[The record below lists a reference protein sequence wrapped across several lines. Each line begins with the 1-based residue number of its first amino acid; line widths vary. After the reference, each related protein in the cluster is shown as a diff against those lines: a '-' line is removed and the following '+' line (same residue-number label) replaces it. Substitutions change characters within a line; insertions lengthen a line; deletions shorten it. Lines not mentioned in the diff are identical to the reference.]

1 MTQITAALVKELRD
15 RTGAGMGDCKKA
27 LEATGGDMN
36 KAIEKLRMDG
46 AAKAD
51 KKASRTA
58 AEGVLA
64 FASDDSAVAIVELNC
79 ETDFVAKGEDFRG
92 LARRAAAAALKHR
105 PANIDA
111 LVQIKDGAETLDQT
125 RRAMVGRI
133 GENMTIRRFEVV
145 EKAGGP
151 LVTYM
156 HPGDK
161 IGVIV
166 SLAAGDET
174 TGKDVAMHIAAMSPR
189 FLDAASF
196 SPEVIE
202 AERRIIEAT
211 VAQEQADA
219 KAESDKLAAVLK
231 EMDAEK
237 QNGTYEALSVEDKKS
252 WDDDYATIKK
262 KFGGGFKPKPAEILA
277 RMIDGKLSKFISENT
292 LLGQSF
298 VKAPDQS
305 VEQMLKQKGA
315 KVARFVRF
323 AVGEGIERQ
332 QTDFAAE
339 VMAQAGIKAPTG
351 A

>member
-1 MTQITAALVKELRD
+1 MAQITAALVKELRD

-27 LEATGGDMN
+27 LEATGGDID
-36 KAIEKLRMDG
+36 AAVEKLRTDG

-64 FASDDSAVAIVELNC
+64 FAADDSAVAVAELNC
-79 ETDFVAKGEDFRG
+79 ETDFVGKGEDFRD
-92 LARRAAAAALKHR
+92 LAKRAAAAALKHR
-105 PANIDA
+105 PSSLEV
-111 LVQIKDGAETLDQT
+111 LVHINDGKETLDET
-125 RRAMVGRI
+125 RRAMVGKI

-145 EKAGGP
+145 TKAGGP

-166 SLAAGDET
+166 SMEAGDEV

-196 SPEVIE
+196 SAEDI
-202 AERRIIEAT
+202 ASERRIIEAT

-219 KAESDKLAAVLK
+219 KAESEKLAGVLK

-237 QNGTYEALSVEDKKS
+237 QNGTYEGLSAEDKKS

-277 RMIDGKLSKFISENT
+277 KMIDGKVNKFIAENT

-298 VKAPDQS
+298 VKNPDQN
-305 VEQMLKQKGA
+305 VEKMLQEKGA

-323 AVGEGIERQ
+323 AVGEGIEKQ
-332 QTDFAAE
+332 KTDFAAE
-339 VMAQAGIKAPTG
+339 VMAQAGIKAAT
-351 A
+351 

>member
-1 MTQITAALVKELRD
+1 MAQITAALVKELRD

-27 LEATGGDMN
+27 LEATGGDIE
-36 KAIEKLRMDG
+36 AAVEKLRTDG

-64 FASDDSAVAIVELNC
+64 FASDDTAVAVAELNC
-79 ETDFVAKGEDFRG
+79 ETDFVGKGEDFRN
-92 LARRAAAAALKHR
+92 LARRVAAAALKHR
-105 PANIDA
+105 PATVEA
-111 LVQIKDGAETLDQT
+111 LVQINDGTETLDET
-125 RRAMVGRI
+125 RRAMVGKI

-145 EKAGGP
+145 TKAGGP

-166 SLAAGDET
+166 SMDAGDEL
-174 TGKDVAMHIAAMSPR
+174 TGKDVAMHIAAMNPR

-196 SPEVIE
+196 SAEAIA

-219 KAESDKLAAVLK
+219 KAESEKLAGVLK

-237 QNGTYEALSVEDKKS
+237 QNGTYEGLSAEDKKS

-277 RMIDGKLSKFISENT
+277 KMIDGKVNKFIAENT
-292 LLGQSF
+292 LLGQPF
-298 VKAPDQS
+298 VKNPDQN
-305 VEQMLKQKGA
+305 VEQMLKEKGA

-323 AVGEGIERQ
+323 AVGEGIEKQ

-339 VMAQAGIKAPTG
+339 VMAQAGIKAAT
-351 A
+351 

>member
-1 MTQITAALVKELRD
+1 MAQITAALVKELRD

-27 LEATGGDMN
+27 LEATGGDID
-36 KAIEKLRMDG
+36 AAVEKLRMDG

-64 FASDDSAVAIVELNC
+64 FAADATAVAVVELNC
-79 ETDFVAKGEDFRG
+79 ETDFVAKGEEFRN
-92 LARRAAAAALKHR
+92 LAKRAAELALKHR
-105 PANIDA
+105 PATVEA
-111 LVQIKDGAETLDQT
+111 LVQIEDGSETLDQT
-125 RRAMVGRI
+125 RRAMVGKI
-133 GENMTIRRFEVV
+133 GENMTIRRFEIVA
-145 EKAGGP
+145 KAGGP

-166 SLAAGDET
+166 SMEAGDEV

-189 FLDAASF
+189 YLDAASV
-196 SPEVIE
+196 PAEVIE

-219 KAESDKLAAVLK
+219 KAESEKLAAVLK
-231 EMDAEK
+231 EMEAEK
-237 QNGTYEALSVEDKKS
+237 ANGVYDALTADDKKR
-252 WDDDYATIKK
+252 WDEDYATIKK
-262 KFGGGFKPKPAEILA
+262 KYGGGFKPKPAEILA
-277 RMIDGKLSKFISENT
+277 KMIDGKVKKFVAEST
-292 LLGQSF
+292 LMGQAF
-298 VKAPDQS
+298 VKNPDQT
-305 VEQMLKQKGA
+305 VEQMLKDKGA

-323 AVGEGIERQ
+323 CVGEGIERQ

-339 VMAQAGIKAPTG
+339 VMAQAGIKAAT
-351 A
+351 

>member
-1 MTQITAALVKELRD
+1 MAQITAALVKELRD

-27 LEATGGDMN
+27 LEATGGDIN
-36 KAIEKLRMDG
+36 AAVEKLRMDG

-64 FASDDSAVAIVELNC
+64 FAVAADAVAVAELNC
-79 ETDFVAKGEDFRG
+79 ETDFVAKGDEFRD
-92 LARRAAAAALKHR
+92 LAKRSAEAALKHR
-105 PANIDA
+105 PANIEA
-111 LVQIKDGAETLDQT
+111 LVQIKDGAETLDET

-145 EKAGGP
+145 AKAGGP

-166 SLAAGDET
+166 SMEAGDEV

-196 SPEVIE
+196 SAEAIE

-211 VAQEQADA
+211 VAQEQAEA
-219 KAESDKLAAVLK
+219 KAESEKLAGVLK
-231 EMDAEK
+231 EMDTEK
-237 QNGTYEALSVEDKKS
+237 QNGVYEGLSEEDRKR
-252 WDDDYATIKK
+252 WDGDYATIKK

-277 RMIDGKLSKFISENT
+277 KMIDGKVKKFIAENT
-292 LLGQSF
+292 LMGQTF
-298 VKAPDQS
+298 VKSSDQT
-305 VEQMLKQKGA
+305 VEQMLKEKGA

-323 AVGEGIERQ
+323 AVGEGIEKQ

-339 VMAQAGIKAPTG
+339 VMAQAGIKS
-351 A
+351 